1 MNKLASRRRVL
12 RSTAVGLA
20 TAVGLP
26 LLDCFLNTNG
36 DTLAA
41 TDGKKGA
48 PLPVCFGTWWQGLG
62 LNPGRWIP
70 EKVGSGYT
78 HNVEMKPLEKFTSR
92 MNVISGTKYFLDGR
106 PLETHTTGLQIAS
119 MGRIPTGVN
128 SVASLDSEIADVIG
142 RTSRFRSIEIALDG
156 SRMSVSKRAGS
167 AVNPSDPSPEA
178 LYARIFGPEFKDP
191 NAAEFTPDVAA
202 MARRSVL
209 SDVRDERMSLAKE
222 LGAGDR
228 ARLDEYFT
236 ALRQI
241 EQQLD
246 IELSKPDPLPACTT
260 PGKPTDVK
268 TGREVA
274 FVEQNIKMFGGLMA
288 HALACGQTRV
298 FNVMVGSL
306 GLRKPGTTQSWHP
319 LTHEEPI
326 DDALG
331 YQKEVTWFIDFMNRG
346 FASFLTELDSI
357 KEGAGTVLDRTVVLW
372 QTDHGYARTHTI
384 DALPIFTVGG
394 AAGRLKTGIHIS
406 AAGDPAT
413 RIGLTMQ
420 QVMGVQIRSWGGLS
434 NETSKTFTEILA

>member
-1 MNKLASRRRVL
+1 MSKLMNRRRML
-12 RSTAVGLA
+12 RSTSLGLA
-20 TAVGLP
+20 TVVGLP
-26 LLDCFLNTNG
+26 LLDCFLTTNG
-36 DTLAA
+36 DAMAA
-41 TDGKKGA
+41 TGA

-70 EKVGSGYT
+70 EKVGAGYE
-78 HNVEMKPLEKFTSR
+78 HNVELKQFDKFRDR

-128 SVASLDSEIADVIG
+128 TVASLDSEIADVIG
-142 RTSRFRSIEIALDG
+142 KTTRFRSIEVALDG
-156 SRMSVSKRAGS
+156 GRMSLSKRAGS
-167 AVNPSDPSPEA
+167 ATNPSDPSPEA
-178 LYARIFGPEFKDP
+178 LYTRIFGPEFKDP
-191 NAAEFTPDVAA
+191 NAAEFTPDAGA

-209 SDVRDERMSLAKE
+209 ADVRDERMSLMRE
-222 LGAGDR
+222 LGANDR

-246 IELSKPDPLPACTT
+246 IELRKPEPLPACSTSD
-260 PGKPTDVK
+260 KPVDVK

-331 YQKEVTWFIDFMNRG
+331 YQKEVTWFIDFMNKG
-346 FASFLTELDSI
+346 FVEFLTQLDSI

-384 DALPIFTVGG
+384 DSLPIFTVGSG
-394 AAGRLKTGIHIS
+394 AGRLKTGIHVS
-406 AAGDPAT
+406 APGDPAT

-420 QVMGVQIRSWGGLS
+420 QAMGVSLKSWGGLS

>member
-1 MNKLASRRRVL
+1 MNNLVTRRRVL
-12 RSTAVGLA
+12 RATSTGLA

-36 DTLAA
+36 DAMAA
-41 TDGKKGA
+41 TGA

-70 EKVGSGYT
+70 AKVGTGYE
-78 HNVEMKPLEKFTSR
+78 HNVELKQFDKFRSR

-106 PLETHTTGLQIAS
+106 PLETHTTGLQIAA

-128 SVASLDSEIADVIG
+128 TPASLDSEIADVIG
-142 RTSRFRSIEIALDG
+142 KNSRFRSIELSLDG
-156 SRMSVSKRAGS
+156 GRYSISKRAGS
-167 AVNPSDPSPEA
+167 ASNPSDPSPEA
-178 LYARIFGPEFKDP
+178 LYTRIFGPEFKDP
-191 NAAEFTPDVAA
+191 NAADFTPDMAA

-209 SDVRDERMSLAKE
+209 SDVADERRSLMSE
-222 LGAGDR
+222 LGTNDR
-228 ARLDEYFT
+228 ARLDEYFS

-246 IELSKPDPLPACTT
+246 IELRKPEPLPACTS
-260 PGKPTDVK
+260 GDKPTDVK

-331 YQKEVTWFIDFMNRG
+331 YQKEVTWFIDFMNKG
-346 FASFLTELDSI
+346 FVEFLTQLDSI
-357 KEGAGTVLDRTVVLW
+357 KEGSGTVLDRTVVLW

-394 AAGRLKTGIHIS
+394 AAGRLKTGIHVS
-406 AAGDPAT
+406 APGDPAT
-413 RIGLTMQ
+413 RIGLTLQ
-420 QVMGVQIRSWGGLS
+420 QVMGVPLKSWGGLS

>member
-1 MNKLASRRRVL
+1 MTKLMNRRRVL
-12 RSTAVGLA
+12 RSTSLGLA

-26 LLDCFLNTNG
+26 LLDCFLNENG
-36 DTLAA
+36 TAIAA
-41 TDGKKGA
+41 TGA

-70 EKVGSGYT
+70 HKVGAGYE
-78 HNVEMKPLEKFTSR
+78 HNVELKRFDTFRDR

-128 SVASLDSEIADVIG
+128 TVASLDSEIADVIG
-142 RTSRFRSIEIALDG
+142 KNTRFRSIEVALDG
-156 SRMSVSKRAGS
+156 GRMSLSKRAGS
-167 AVNPSDPSPEA
+167 ATNPSDPSPEA
-178 LYARIFGPEFKDP
+178 LYTRIFGPEFKDP
-191 NAAEFTPDVAA
+191 NAAEFTPDTAA

-209 SDVRDERMSLAKE
+209 SDVQEERMSLMRE
-222 LGAGDR
+222 LGANDR

-246 IELSKPDPLPACTT
+246 IELRRPEPLPACTT
-260 PGKPTDVK
+260 ADKPTDVK

-274 FVEQNIKMFGGLMA
+274 FVEQNIKMFGGLLA

-331 YQKEVTWFIDFMNRG
+331 YQKEVTWFIDFMNKG
-346 FASFLTELDSI
+346 FVEFLTQLDSI
-357 KEGAGTVLDRTVVLW
+357 KEGPGTVLDRTVVLW

-384 DALPIFTVGG
+384 DALPIFTVGS
-394 AAGRLKTGIHIS
+394 AAGRLKTGIHVS
-406 AAGDPAT
+406 APGDPAT

-420 QVMGVQIRSWGGLS
+420 QVMGVSLKSWGGLS